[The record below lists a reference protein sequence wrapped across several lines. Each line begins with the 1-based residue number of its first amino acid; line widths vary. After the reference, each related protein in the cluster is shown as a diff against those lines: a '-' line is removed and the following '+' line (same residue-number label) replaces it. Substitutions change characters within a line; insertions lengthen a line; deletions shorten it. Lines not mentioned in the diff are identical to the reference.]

1 MASGQTWLSLAAQAP
16 PCHLLSRLFQGCWRQ
31 GGRGLAEPG
40 GAWGVAAASVT
51 ALICVQHPA
60 ASVRLLFP
68 WKRIAALFPGG

>member
-1 MASGQTWLSLAAQAP
+1 M
-16 PCHLLSRLFQGCWRQ
+16 
-31 GGRGLAEPG
+31 G
-40 GAWGVAAASVT
+40 GAWRSREEPASVT